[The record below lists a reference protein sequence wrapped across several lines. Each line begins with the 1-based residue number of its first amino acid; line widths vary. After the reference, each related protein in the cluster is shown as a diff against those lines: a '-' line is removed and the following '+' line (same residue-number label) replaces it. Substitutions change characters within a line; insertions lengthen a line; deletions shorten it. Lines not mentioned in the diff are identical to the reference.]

1 MTPNSPNTNN
11 EEVPINMCTK
21 ERKKKR
27 NEKQRQRNDAANKAD
42 FKLI

>member
-21 ERKKKR
+21 ERKKKETKNR
-27 NEKQRQRNDAANKAD
+27 DREMMRQIKQTLN
-42 FKLI
+42 